1 MSDENDERVLKRL
14 TVRELRARAV
24 KSLGSKVAA
33 GLKLKQELVDALV
46 ARAAKVVEKV
56 EKAAPSMARKATAKK
71 DAEPA
76 AQKKTE
82 PVKKANGAAKKAEPA
97 KKSEEAEAA
106 PAKKSPPRRRGNGA
120 RASAPRA
127 SAPKAARGA
136 KAAPPSPP
144 AAIKASAPKTPAAK
158 AAPKASAPKATA
170 KPSKSERLAQVYEL
184 PITRDFFV
192 DPRRQALPASY
203 GDDRLLCF
211 RREPLAIVV
220 SWDLSSATFADG
232 QGLALELV
240 TGKGRLVGS
249 VRIGAPT
256 GLATFDTLPPGQ
268 ALTVQVVRGGRVM
281 TRGRPFVIGGTA
293 QEDEGT
299 TATQKMTVPF
309 DQPLPKQPE
318 RRAWED
324 APARTGRTEWKSTKV
339 QAGSSRLNTE
349 TEEGAEE
356 RGARDRSGARRRASS
371 SRFSS

>member
-46 ARAAKVVEKV
+46 AGAAKVVEKV
-56 EKAAPSMARKATAKK
+56 EKAAPSIGRKTPAKK
-71 DAEPA
+71 EAEPA
-76 AQKKTE
+76 
-82 PVKKANGAAKKAEPA
+82 AAKKAEPA
-97 KKSEEAEAA
+97 KKPNGAAKKSEPAKKTEEVEAA
-106 PAKKSPPRRRGNGA
+106 PAKKSPPRKRGDGA

-127 SAPKAARGA
+127 SAPKAARGG
-136 KAAPPSPP
+136 KEAPPSPP
-144 AAIKASAPKTPAAK
+144 APTPISPK
-158 AAPKASAPKATA
+158 AAAPKATA

-192 DPRRQALPASY
+192 DPRRQTLPVSY

-232 QGLALELV
+232 QGLSLELV
-240 TGKGRLVGS
+240 SGKGRLVGS

-281 TRGRPFVIGGTA
+281 TRGRPFIIGGTA

-299 TATQKMTVPF
+299 TATQMTVPF

-324 APARTGRTEWKSTKV
+324 APARPGRTEWKSTKV

-356 RGARDRSGARRRASS
+356 RGAGQKDRSGARRRASS